1 MSMRI
6 GIDMSRTAE
15 TKTGLA
21 SYAESLVAGLA
32 RVDQRNRYVIH
43 PYTWHCFVR
52 DYHRAFCPRA
62 ANFARSRAW
71 LPRRL
76 VTHLWERGKVNK
88 DWLVG
93 EPADV
98 FFSPFHAVPQRRMG
112 KLVCTFHDVA
122 FLTHPEFATEENRRF
137 CAEQLELARCN
148 ADAFITVS
156 QHSKRELVQYGG
168 VPAERITVVL
178 EAADPRYRRDEAAV
192 LPPRLRELVGGDG
205 RFLLYV
211 GSVEPRKNLITLV
224 HAYARLRQRV
234 RALPPLVIAGGS
246 GWKNSS
252 MHEAIASLDL
262 VERVRLAG
270 FVSDAEL
277 VALYNRALAFVFPT
291 IHEGFGLPVV
301 EAMSCGAPVVTTR
314 VASIPE
320 VGGEAVL
327 YCDDPTDPDEL
338 AAALQRVIE
347 DEALRARLAR
357 EGQARAATFSWDR
370 AARETLA
377 VFEATHRATS
387 RPRHALVIGDDERAL
402 GSGWHGLERDG
413 DTRFR
418 WASGRATLT
427 LDAAPGRGLA
437 IEAASPLPGQRLV
450 VRAGRRVLGTFPM
463 QAGWQTYTV
472 AVEGGSPVV
481 PIALEIA
488 PSLPQHMKGEDRRDL
503 AAMVRRVGFV

>member
-1 MSMRI
+1 MRI

-32 RVDQRNRYVIH
+32 RVDQTNKYVVY

-52 DYHRAFCPRA
+52 DHHRAFCPKA
-62 ANFARSRAW
+62 SNFVRSRRW
-71 LPRRL
+71 LPRKL
-76 VTHLWERGKVNK
+76 VAHWWETGKVNK

-93 EPADV
+93 DPVDV
-98 FFSPFHAVPQRRMG
+98 FFSPFHAVPPRRMG

-156 QHSKRELVQYGG
+156 EHSKKELVQFGG
-168 VPAERITVVL
+168 VPADRITVVL
-178 EAADPRYRRDEAAV
+178 EAADPRYRQDEALA
-192 LPPRLRELVGGDG
+192 LPARLRELVGGDG

-224 HAYARLRQRV
+224 HAYARLRAREPN
-234 RALPPLVIAGGS
+234 APPLVIAGGS
-246 GWKNSS
+246 GWKNSN
-252 MHEAIASLDL
+252 MHEAIAQLGLTD
-262 VERVRLAG
+262 RIRLAG

-301 EAMSCGAPVVTTR
+301 EAMSCGAPVITTR

-320 VGGEAVL
+320 VGGDAVL
-327 YCDDPTDPDEL
+327 YCDTPTDADEL
-338 AAALQRVIE
+338 AAALRRVIA
-347 DEALRARLAR
+347 DEALRARLSRA
-357 EGQARAATFSWDR
+357 GQARAATFSWDR

-377 VFEATHRATS
+377 VFAATHGAAS
-387 RPRHALVIGDDERAL
+387 RPRHALAIGDDERAL

-413 DTRFR
+413 DMRYR

-427 LDAAPGRGLA
+427 LDAAPGRALA
-437 IEAASPLPGQRLV
+437 IEAASSLPGQTLV
-450 VRAGRRVLGTFPM
+450 VRAGRRVLASLPM
-463 QAGWQTYTV
+463 QPGWQTYRV
-472 AVEGGSPVV
+472 ALDGRAPTTAVTLEVSPV
-481 PIALEIA
+481 
-488 PSLPQHMKGEDRRDL
+488 LPQHMKGDDRREL
-503 AAMVRRVGFV
+503 GVMVRRVGFV

>member
-1 MSMRI
+1 MRI

-32 RVDQRNRYVIH
+32 RVDRTNRYVIY

-52 DYHRAFCPRA
+52 EHGRAFCPDA
-62 ANFARSRAW
+62 PNFVRSRRW
-71 LPRRL
+71 LPRPL
-76 VTHLWERGKVNK
+76 INHLWEGGRVSK

-93 EPADV
+93 DPVDV
-98 FFSPFHAVPQRRMG
+98 FFSPFHAVPPRRMG
-112 KLVCTFHDVA
+112 RLVSTFHDVA

-156 QHSKRELVQYGG
+156 QHSKAELVQYGG

-178 EAADPRYRRDEAAV
+178 EAADPRYRRDEALP
-192 LPPRLRELVGGDG
+192 LPPRLRQLVGGDG

-224 HAYARLRQRV
+224 HAYARLRQKV
-234 RALPPLVIAGGS
+234 GSPPPLVIAGGS
-246 GWKNSS
+246 GWKNSN
-252 MHEAIASLDL
+252 MHEAIDKLGLA
-262 VERVRLAG
+262 EHVRLAG
-270 FVSDAEL
+270 FVTDAEL

-327 YCDDPTDPDEL
+327 YCDEPTDADGL
-338 AAALQRVIE
+338 AAALERVVE
-347 DEALRARLAR
+347 DGELRARLSQA
-357 EGQARAATFSWDR
+357 GQARAAAFSWDR

-377 VFEATHRATS
+377 VFEATHRATA
-387 RPRHALVIGDDERAL
+387 RPLHALVVGEDER
-402 GSGWHGLERDG
+402 GMGRGWHGLERDG
-413 DTRFR
+413 ERPYR
-418 WASGRATLT
+418 WMGGRATLS
-427 LDAAPGRGLA
+427 LEAPSGGRLG
-437 IEAASPLPGQRLV
+437 IEAASPMAGQTLS
-450 VRAGRRVLGTFPM
+450 VRAGSSLLATLPM
-463 QAGWQTYTV
+463 QPGWHSYAVPGPSHSGQTTITL
-472 AVEGGSPVV
+472 AVTPV
-481 PIALEIA
+481 
-488 PSLPQHMKGEDRRDL
+488 LPQHLKGDDRREL
-503 AAMVRRVGFV
+503 AAMVRRVGFR